1 MVEIWMFSSA
11 KGGVGKSFVTTNI
24 GIGLSKIR
32 KKVLVVD
39 LDLNTGNLHTFF
51 GNPYGGN
58 NLTNYIDR
66 QMKLSDVIKKSTFT
80 DCDYIQGT
88 LKLTDDHFADY
99 KKATQLVTDLR
110 SLPYD
115 YILLDTTTGVSQS
128 NLNLINL
135 SDKIFSVTTPEL
147 ASLEKTHRWFDH
159 VMDKKVENDHFNLII
174 NFCRTI
180 QHNTLGFGVQ
190 SVLQKKFG
198 FNCGIIGHLPFDNA
212 AWQSS
217 MANQNLF
224 KTFPSS
230 TFCHEIYR
238 FSKQFI
244 DSEQLRAVS

>member
-11 KGGVGKSFVTTNI
+11 KGGVGKSFVSTNI

-32 KKVLVVD
+32 KRVLVVD
-39 LDLNTGNLHTFF
+39 LDLNTGNIHTFF
-51 GNPYGGN
+51 GNPFGGRG
-58 NLTNYIDR
+58 LGNYIED
-66 QMKLSDVIKKSTFT
+66 QLNLADIIKKSTFT

-88 LKLTDDHFADY
+88 PKLTEDFFNDY
-99 KKATQLVTDLR
+99 KKAAQLVTDLR

-115 YILLDTTTGVSQS
+115 YILLDTSTGISQT

-135 SDKIFSVTTPEL
+135 VDKVFSVTTPEL

-159 VMDKKVENDHFNLII
+159 VMEKKIENDHFNLII

-180 QHNTLGFGVQ
+180 QHNTLGYGVQ
-190 SVLQKKFG
+190 SLLQKKFG
-198 FNCGIIGHLPFDNA
+198 FSCGIIGHLPFDNA
-212 AWQSS
+212 AWQAS

>member
-1 MVEIWMFSSA
+1 MVEVWMFSSA
-11 KGGVGKSFVTTNI
+11 KGGVGKSFVATNL

-32 KKVLVVD
+32 KRVLVVD
-39 LDLNTGNLHTFF
+39 LDLTTGNLHTFF
-51 GNPYGGN
+51 GSPFSGN
-58 NLTNYIDR
+58 NLGHYIDG
-66 QMKLSDVIKKSTFT
+66 QMKLSEITKKSSFT
-80 DCDYIQGT
+80 DCDYIQSVP
-88 LKLTDDHFADY
+88 KYSEDYFADY
-99 KKATQLVTDLR
+99 KKTAQLIAELR

-115 YILLDTTTGVSQS
+115 YIFLDTSTAVTQT

-135 SDKIFSVTTPEL
+135 ADKVFAITTPEL
-147 ASLEKTHRWFDH
+147 ASLERTHRWFDH
-159 VMDKKVENDHFNLII
+159 VMEKKVENDHFNILI

-190 SVLQKKFG
+190 SVLAKKFG
-198 FNCGIIGHLPFDNA
+198 FNCVIIGHLPFDNA

-224 KTFPSS
+224 KTFPAS

>member
-11 KGGVGKSFVTTNI
+11 KGGVGKSFVSTNL

-32 KKVLVVD
+32 KRVLVVD
-39 LDLNTGNLHTFF
+39 LDLTTGNLHTFF
-51 GNPYGGN
+51 GSPFVGN
-58 NLTNYIDR
+58 NLGHYIDG
-66 QMKLSDVIKKSTFT
+66 QMKLTDVIKKSPFT
-80 DCDYIQGT
+80 DCDYIQSVP
-88 LKLTDDHFADY
+88 KFSDDYFADY
-99 KKATQLVTDLR
+99 KKTAQLIADLR

-115 YILLDTTTGVSQS
+115 YIFLDTSSAVSQT

-135 SDKIFSVTTPEL
+135 VDKVFAITTPEL
-147 ASLEKTHRWFDH
+147 ASLERTHRWFDH
-159 VMDKKVENDHFNLII
+159 VMDKKVEIDHFNILV

-180 QHNTLGFGVQ
+180 QHNTLGFGLQ

-224 KTFPSS
+224 KTFPASA
-230 TFCHEIYR
+230 FCHEIYR

>member
-1 MVEIWMFSSA
+1 MVEIWMFTSG

-32 KKVLVVD
+32 KRVLVVD
-39 LDLNTGNLHTFF
+39 MDLTTGNLHTFF
-51 GNPYGGN
+51 GNPFGGN
-58 NLTNYIDR
+58 GLSHYIDG
-66 QMKLSDVIKKSTFT
+66 QMKLSDVVKKSTFT

-88 LKLTDDHFADY
+88 QKFAEDVFSDY
-99 KKATQLVTDLR
+99 KKATQLITDLR

-115 YILLDTTTGVSQS
+115 YILLDTTTGVTQS

-135 SDKIFSVTTPEL
+135 VDKVFSVTTPEL
-147 ASLEKTHRWFDH
+147 ASLEKTHRWFEH
-159 VMDKKVENDHFNLII
+159 VMDKKVENDHFNLIV
-174 NFCRTI
+174 NLCRTI
-180 QHNTLGFGVQ
+180 QHNTLGFGVH